1 VTSLPAADR
10 ARARIR
16 LLDDPT
22 GARYRLVAITDDAR
36 DGRDGLVARAAAAVR
51 GGATMVQ
58 LRLKHTDARALAE
71 IARALVVAL
80 PVPVVINDRADVAL
94 ASGAA
99 GVHVG
104 ADDIPVA
111 PLRRVVPPGFL
122 IGASVGSEGEA
133 ALAGDADYAGIGP
146 VHGTV
151 SKLDAGVAI
160 GLSGFSRLATATG
173 LPSIAIGGMTVETA
187 GQAIAA
193 GAVGVAVIAAIFAG
207 PDPEASARALREA
220 VDRAWAVRIAGGL
233 AAAAPAPAPRHAS
246 ES

>member
-1 VTSLPAADR
+1 
-10 ARARIR
+10 
-16 LLDDPT
+16 
-22 GARYRLVAITDDAR
+22 
-36 DGRDGLVARAAAAVR
+36 
-51 GGATMVQ
+51 
-58 LRLKHTDARALAE
+58 
-71 IARALVVAL
+71 VAL

-94 ASGAA
+94 ACGAA

-104 ADDIPVA
+104 ADDIPVT
-111 PLRRVVPPGFL
+111 PLRRIVPPGFL
-122 IGASVGSEGEA
+122 IGASVGSESEA

-160 GLSGFSRLATATG
+160 GLSGFSRLATAAG
-173 LPSIAIGGMTVETA
+173 LPAIAIGGMTIETA

-207 PDPEASARALREA
+207 PDPEASARALRE
-220 VDRAWAVRIAGGL
+220 VIDRAWAARIAGGPV
-233 AAAAPAPAPRHAS
+233 AEAAAPRPAS